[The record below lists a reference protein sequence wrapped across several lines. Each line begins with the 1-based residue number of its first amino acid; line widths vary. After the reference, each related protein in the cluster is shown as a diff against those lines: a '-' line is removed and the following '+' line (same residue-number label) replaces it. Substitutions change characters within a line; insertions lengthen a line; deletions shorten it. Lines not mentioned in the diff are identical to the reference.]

1 MKAPA
6 SLKRRRVRFG
16 VYEVDPQTGELRKSG
31 DRVSLRPQAS
41 KILVMLVDRPGE
53 LVTREEI
60 KERIWGSTT
69 FVDFEN
75 GLNFS
80 IRQIRAALHDD
91 AHTPRYVETLP
102 RRGYRFIAPVDAGQS
117 ENREAPSSSSGKRI
131 SWAGVSIAAVV
142 LAAIAGMVEL
152 TYPGGWRSRLRGAT
166 PISTIAVLPLQNLS
180 GDASQE
186 YFADGMTEALTTD
199 LAQME
204 NLQVISRTSTMRY
217 KETHESLPD
226 IARELKT
233 DAIVEGSVQRTGNQV
248 RITVQLVRAATDKDV
263 WAQTY
268 NRDIKDILSL
278 QDEIA
283 SSIAQE
289 IDTRVGGPRA
299 VLEPVRTT
307 VSPKA
312 YETYLRANYYFDQF
326 QLQKSIDFYSE
337 AIKLDPNYA
346 PTYAHMAQAYFFL
359 GFFGW
364 LPPREAWGK
373 LKDAATLA
381 VQKDDRLAQ
390 AHGALALGKLHYD
403 WDFKGAEAE
412 FKRALELDPNDADIH
427 HQYAHY
433 LMAMGR
439 IAESEAETQ
448 RSLKLDPVDDG
459 LISCLCWHSYAA
471 HDYEQTLIMAR
482 KALVSQPNNFWEHTI
497 LGWTLEQKGMPDEAI
512 PEFQKAAAA
521 SGDMPMFV
529 AALGQAYAMAGKRQE
544 AEKILQA
551 LSVKA
556 KTVYVSPFD
565 IATIYAALGE
575 KDEAFIWLDK
585 AVDER
590 STFLP
595 YAKWEQRLDPLRS
608 DPRFKNLLQRI
619 GLA

>member
-117 ENREAPSSSSGKRI
+117 ENREAPSSSPGKRI

-142 LAAIAGMVEL
+142 LAAIAGTVEL

-608 DPRFKNLLQRI
+608 DPRFKNLLHRI
-619 GLA
+619 GLG